1 MLDLTELSFYGS
13 EFDRAA
19 HLRSKINDSQIES
32 NSKNLIVWRG
42 KILIDQNN
50 FNLVYLKSNH
60 PIISHSKILP
70 IFLGQLSEV
79 NYFAHDISNWVP
91 EDLNPDI
98 KLDYFDQT
106 IQNHPDLPINQN
118 FNDLRFIMTQ
128 LSVLEAGLASTA
140 KALFSWHHNNSF
152 CSRCGNKSISTQ
164 SGWQRD
170 CEKCKL
176 SQYPRTDPVVIMLV
190 TQGNNILLGRS
201 PQWPEKMYS
210 CLAGFIEPG
219 ETLEAAYAL
228 GITPGRTMSLIILP
242 QALRIIIPPIIS
254 QYLNLTKNSSLAI
267 AVGYMDLTGTLMGIT
282 LNQTGRELET
292 VLMGM
297 AIYLIISLAISTV
310 MNWYN
315 NSVKLV
321 ER

>member
-60 PIISHSKILP
+60 PIISHSKISP

-140 KALFSWHHNNSF
+140 KALFSWHHNYNF

-170 CEKCKL
+170 CDKCKL

-219 ETLEAAYAL
+219 ETLEAAVAREVQEETNIDVTHVKYVISQPWAFPSSLMFGCMARATTHEITIDHNELEDAKWVSKDLLVKAYA
-228 GITPGRTMSLIILP
+228 GHDVDITPARQGTIAEFLI
-242 QALRIIIPPIIS
+242 R
-254 QYLNLTKNSSLAI
+254 NWVK
-267 AVGYMDLTGTLMGIT
+267 GTLT
-282 LNQTGRELET
+282 YRE
-292 VLMGM
+292 
-297 AIYLIISLAISTV
+297 
-310 MNWYN
+310 
-315 NSVKLV
+315 
-321 ER
+321 

>member
-60 PIISHSKILP
+60 PIISHSKISP

-140 KALFSWHHNNSF
+140 KA
-152 CSRCGNKSISTQ
+152 CGQKKCIRALLDLLNLVKHWKQ
-164 SGWQRD
+164 QLQG
-170 CEKCKL
+170 KCKKK
-176 SQYPRTDPVVIMLV
+176 Q
-190 TQGNNILLGRS
+190 IL
-201 PQWPEKMYS
+201 
-210 CLAGFIEPG
+210 
-219 ETLEAAYAL
+219 
-228 GITPGRTMSLIILP
+228 MSLM
-242 QALRIIIPPIIS
+242 
-254 QYLNLTKNSSLAI
+254 LN
-267 AVGYMDLTGTLMGIT
+267 M
-282 LNQTGRELET
+282 
-292 VLMGM
+292 
-297 AIYLIISLAISTV
+297 
-310 MNWYN
+310 
-315 NSVKLV
+315 
-321 ER
+321 

>member
-60 PIISHSKILP
+60 PIISHSKISP

-140 KALFSWHHNNSF
+140 KALFSWHHNNNF
-152 CSRCGNKSISTQ
+152 C
-164 SGWQRD
+164 
-170 CEKCKL
+170 
-176 SQYPRTDPVVIMLV
+176 
-190 TQGNNILLGRS
+190 
-201 PQWPEKMYS
+201 
-210 CLAGFIEPG
+210 
-219 ETLEAAYAL
+219 
-228 GITPGRTMSLIILP
+228 
-242 QALRIIIPPIIS
+242 
-254 QYLNLTKNSSLAI
+254 
-267 AVGYMDLTGTLMGIT
+267 
-282 LNQTGRELET
+282 
-292 VLMGM
+292 
-297 AIYLIISLAISTV
+297 
-310 MNWYN
+310 
-315 NSVKLV
+315 
-321 ER
+321 

>member
-118 FNDLRFIMTQ
+118 FNDLIFIMTQ

-140 KALFSWHHNNSF
+140 KALFSWHHNNNF

-170 CEKCKL
+170 CYKCKL

-219 ETLEAAYAL
+219 ETLEAAVAREVQEETNIDVTHVKYVISQPWAFPSSLMFGCMARATTHEITIDHNELEDAKWVSKDLLVKAYA
-228 GITPGRTMSLIILP
+228 GHDVDITPARQGTIAEFLI
-242 QALRIIIPPIIS
+242 R
-254 QYLNLTKNSSLAI
+254 NWVK
-267 AVGYMDLTGTLMGIT
+267 GTLT
-282 LNQTGRELET
+282 YRE
-292 VLMGM
+292 
-297 AIYLIISLAISTV
+297 
-310 MNWYN
+310 
-315 NSVKLV
+315 
-321 ER
+321 